1 MRRRILLVEDD
12 PKTRTTVALYLER
25 EGYDVATAADGVEA
39 LERAREREPHLVV
52 LDLMLPRLDG
62 LAVCRELRESG
73 NPAIIMVT
81 ARSTE
86 EDKLTGLDLGAD
98 DYVTKPFSPRELM
111 ARVRAV
117 LRRASEDDVIEA
129 AGITLDRT
137 QREVRVGDTPVA
149 VTPTEY
155 RLLDA
160 LARAAGRTFTRQEL
174 VERALGEEYDG
185 LDRTVDVHIMNL
197 RRKLGDAGKAI
208 VTVFGVGYKFAR

>member
-12 PKTRTTVALYLER
+12 PKTRATVALYLER
-25 EGYDVATAADGVEA
+25 EGYDVATAGDGVEA
-39 LERAREREPHLVV
+39 LEKAREREPHLVV

-117 LRRASEDDVIEA
+117 LRRAAEDDMIEA

-137 QREVRVGDTPVA
+137 RREVRVGETPVA

-160 LARAAGRTFTRQEL
+160 LARAGGRTFTRQEL

-208 VTVFGVGYKFAR
+208 VTVFGIGYKFAR

>member
-12 PKTRTTVALYLER
+12 PKTRETVALYLQR
-25 EGYDVATAADGVEA
+25 EGYDVDTAGDGVEA
-39 LERAREREPHLVV
+39 LERAREGDPHLVV

-62 LAVCRELRESG
+62 LAVCRTLRESSDT
-73 NPAIIMVT
+73 AIIMVT

-111 ARVRAV
+111 ARIRAV

-137 QREVRVGDTPVA
+137 RREVRVGETTVA
-149 VTPTEY
+149 VTPTEF

-160 LARAAGRTFTRQEL
+160 LARAGGRTFTRQEL

-197 RRKLGDAGKAI
+197 RKKLGDAGKAI
-208 VTVFGVGYKFAR
+208 VTVFGIGYKFAR

>member
-12 PKTRTTVALYLER
+12 PKTRSTVALYLQR
-25 EGYDVATAADGVEA
+25 EGYDVLTAGDGVEA
-39 LERAREREPHLVV
+39 LDLARAREPHLVV
-52 LDLMLPRLDG
+52 LDLMLPRMDG
-62 LAVCRELRESG
+62 LEVCRALRESG
-73 NPAIIMVT
+73 GAAIIMVT

-117 LRRASEDDVIEA
+117 LRRASDDDVIEA
-129 AGITLDRT
+129 AGITLDRSK
-137 QREVRVGDTPVA
+137 REVRLGDATVA

-160 LARAAGRTFTRQEL
+160 LARGGGRTFTRQEL
-174 VERALGEEYDG
+174 VERALGDEYDG
-185 LDRTVDVHIMNL
+185 LDRTVDVHVMNL
-197 RRKLGDAGKAI
+197 RRKLGEAGKAI

>member
-12 PKTRTTVALYLER
+12 PKTRSTVALYLQR
-25 EGYDVATAADGVEA
+25 EGYDVLTAGDGVEA
-39 LERAREREPHLVV
+39 LDLARAREPHLVV
-52 LDLMLPRLDG
+52 LDLMLPRMDG
-62 LAVCRELRESG
+62 LEVCRALRESG
-73 NPAIIMVT
+73 GAAIIMVT

-117 LRRASEDDVIEA
+117 LRRASDDDVIEA
-129 AGITLDRT
+129 AGITLDRSK
-137 QREVRVGDTPVA
+137 REVRLGDTPVA
-149 VTPTEY
+149 ITPTEY

-160 LARAAGRTFTRQEL
+160 LARGAGRTFTRQDL
-174 VERALGEEYDG
+174 VERALGDEYDG
-185 LDRTVDVHIMNL
+185 LDRTVDVHVMNL
-197 RRKLGDAGKAI
+197 RRKLGEAGKSI

>member
-62 LAVCRELRESG
+62 LAVCRELRERG

-111 ARVRAV
+111 ARIRAV
-117 LRRASEDDVIEA
+117 LRRAAEDDVIEA

-137 QREVRVGDTPVA
+137 RREVRVGEMPVA

-160 LARAAGRTFTRQEL
+160 LARAGGRTFTRQEL

-197 RRKLGDAGKAI
+197 RRKLGEAGKAI
-208 VTVFGVGYKFAR
+208 VTVFGIGYKFAR

>member
-25 EGYDVATAADGVEA
+25 EGYDVATAVDGVEA

-117 LRRASEDDVIEA
+117 LRRAAEDDVIEA

-137 QREVRVGDTPVA
+137 RREVRVGETPVA